1 MAGQLPLGVRGR
13 CLWTASVNLTPR
25 VVGNGCVE
33 VSDESAQW
41 FLSLI
46 RVFSM
51 YVISDFLDIIS
62 SQCKM
67 CLFYTCELVNSIVVT
82 EYYNILVR

>member
-1 MAGQLPLGVRGR
+1 M
-13 CLWTASVNLTPR
+13 
-25 VVGNGCVE
+25 GNGCVE

-46 RVFSM
+46 RAFSM

-67 CLFYTCELVNSIVVT
+67 CLFYTSNWLILSLLL
-82 EYYNILVR
+82 NIIIFLYVSVFVMV